1 MAWFDRSS
9 GSKKNTEEQAHPPA
23 EPQTAAAATPP
34 PSAETAAPAP
44 PAAKPAVPAPV
55 EKPKAPEPEHLIAS
69 LYKGCRVSGQ
79 LTFQGNAR
87 IDGTVEGEIQCH
99 GKLII
104 GEGAEIRAKISGQI
118 VVIRGR
124 VEGNISATERIE
136 LASPARLY
144 GNINTPR
151 LLIAEGGVFDGDC
164 SMGVAK
170 EKNGVVSTPG
180 TNGDKASAAKAA
192 KRQHDADH

>member
-1 MAWFDRSS
+1 MAWFDRGTS
-9 GSKKNTEEQAHPPA
+9 GKKNTEEEARASVQP
-23 EPQTAAAATPP
+23 ETPP
-34 PSAETAAPAP
+34 PPAAP
-44 PAAKPAVPAPV
+44 PAAAAAAPVPAEAPAKPV
-55 EKPKAPEPEHLIAS
+55 ERKAAPEPEHLIAS
-69 LYKGCRVSGQ
+69 LHKGCRVTGQ

-104 GEGAEIRAKISGQI
+104 GEGAEIRAKISGD
-118 VVIRGR
+118 VVIIRGR
-124 VEGNISATERIE
+124 VDGNVSATEKIE

-151 LLIAEGGVFDGDC
+151 LVMAEGVVFDGDC

-170 EKNGVVSTPG
+170 EKVGIVNAPG
-180 TNGDKASAAKAA
+180 SNGDKGSLGKTA
-192 KRQHDADH
+192 KRQHDTEH